1 MRYSFSKISS
11 YVIIKNTNFCF
22 FLKSGSPSFSN
33 SKVKLEKKTI
43 YQAKFLGNLGLKSC
57 QNHNQILLL
66 LFTNNFCSY
75 PNKISTVLVVNKR
88 FKLKT
93 ICDKK
98 GSFENNVLAYFYHIL
113 NTDLSKW
120 ILLVSQKKKRKRLI
134 KETIE

>member
-22 FLKSGSPSFSN
+22 FLKAGSPSFNN

-66 LFTNNFCSY
+66 LFINNFCSY

-98 GSFENNVLAYFYHIL
+98 DSFENNVLAYIFTTFKIPISLNEFY
-113 NTDLSKW
+113 
-120 ILLVSQKKKRKRLI
+120 
-134 KETIE
+134 

>member
-22 FLKSGSPSFSN
+22 FLKSGSPSFNN
-33 SKVKLEKKTI
+33 SKVKLEEKKLFI
-43 YQAKFLGNLGLKSC
+43 RQNSWLKKLSKSKSDFASLVYQ
-57 QNHNQILLL
+57 Q
-66 LFTNNFCSY
+66 FCSY

-98 GSFENNVLAYFYHIL
+98 DSFENNVLAYIFTTFKIPISLNEFY
-113 NTDLSKW
+113 
-120 ILLVSQKKKRKRLI
+120 
-134 KETIE
+134 